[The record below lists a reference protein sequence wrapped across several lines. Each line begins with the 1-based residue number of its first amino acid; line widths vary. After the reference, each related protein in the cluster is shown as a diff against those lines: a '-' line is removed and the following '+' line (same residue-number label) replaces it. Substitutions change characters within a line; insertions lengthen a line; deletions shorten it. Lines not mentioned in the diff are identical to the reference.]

1 MMASS
6 LGTNARL
13 FRQPNKKSKTT
24 SITQYKSKKVLL
36 RKKKWLR
43 RNKLPIDVM
52 LVNYEQICSLIRNP
66 DIVLQGLKTSLS
78 LLKYSISF
86 VHVLRKLL
94 AKQQTKHNPTLG
106 GGVLLGNDLIKE
118 SQQVTSL

>member
-1 MMASS
+1 M
-6 LGTNARL
+6 
-13 FRQPNKKSKTT
+13 
-24 SITQYKSKKVLL
+24 
-36 RKKKWLR
+36 KWLR

-52 LVNYEQICSLIRNP
+52 LVNCEQICSLIRNP

-106 GGVLLGNDLIKE
+106 GGVLLGHDLIKE